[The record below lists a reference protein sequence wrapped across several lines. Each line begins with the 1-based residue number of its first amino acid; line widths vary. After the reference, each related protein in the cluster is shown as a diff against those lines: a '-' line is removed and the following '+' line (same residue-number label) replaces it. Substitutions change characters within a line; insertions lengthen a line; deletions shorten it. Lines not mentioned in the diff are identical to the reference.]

1 MRGMWQMNNKQF
13 EALRISV
20 AIFISLLFTFLIIFL
35 ISDEPINAIRVL
47 LTSPFKNMRTFGN
60 VIELMTPLIFT
71 GLGMLVL
78 FSSKQFNLSAD
89 GAFHLG
95 GLAAG
100 LVAIYI
106 SMPYGLHPIIAVL
119 LAGVAG
125 SIVALIPFIIKHKT
139 GANEFVVSIML
150 NYIAVLFASYL
161 VVNFLRDATQ
171 GTFATLPYLK
181 TSTLGVLIPKTRVHS
196 GLIVA
201 VLTTIFVYIF
211 LYKTP
216 MGYKIRITGSNKEYA
231 DYIGINTVKA
241 IVISQL
247 LGGFICGIGGGIETL
262 GMYNKFTWQ
271 NTINFGWD
279 GVIVSILAKNNP
291 KYIIPCA
298 FFLAFI
304 RTGAFNMAMV
314 TDVQSEI
321 ISITE
326 GVIIIFVIGE
336 KFLYKLKERSL
347 YKNAKDTLEKELV

>member
-1 MRGMWQMNNKQF
+1 MNNKQF
-13 EALRISV
+13 ELLRIIV
-20 AIFISLLFTFLIIFL
+20 AISVSLIFTFLLIFL
-35 ISDEPINAIRVL
+35 ISDEPVYAIRVL
-47 LTSPFKNMRTFGN
+47 LTSPFKNRRTFGN
-60 VIELMTPLIFT
+60 VIELTIPLVFT

-95 GLAAG
+95 GLTAG
-100 LVAIYI
+100 LIAIYV
-106 SMPYGLHPIIAVL
+106 SAPYGLHPILAVL
-119 LAGVAG
+119 LAGITG
-125 SIVALIPFIIKHKT
+125 SIVALIPFIIKYKT
-139 GANEFVVSIML
+139 SANEFVVSIML
-150 NYIAVLFASYL
+150 NYVAVLFSSYL
-161 VVNFLRDATQ
+161 VINFLRDSTQ
-171 GTFATLPYLK
+171 GVFATSPYLS
-181 TSTLGVLIPKTRVHS
+181 TSTLGILIPRTRIHS

-201 VLTTIFVYIF
+201 ILTTIFVYIF

-216 MGYKIRITGSNKEYA
+216 AGYKIRITGSNKEYA

-241 IVISQL
+241 IVTSQL

-262 GMYNKFTWQ
+262 GMYNRFTWQ
-271 NTINFGWD
+271 NTIGFGWD

-298 FFLAFI
+298 LFLALI

-326 GVIIIFVIGE
+326 GIIIIFVIGE
-336 KFLYKLKERSL
+336 KFLYKLKEKSL
-347 YKNAKDTLEKELV
+347 YKNAKNNLEKGLV